1 MTDNTNLRVDTLRL
15 MEKDENIN
23 TSSFTNVF
31 SCPFTYS

>member
-1 MTDNTNLRVDTLRL
+1 MTDNMNLRVDTLRL

-31 SCPFTYS
+31 FLSIYL